1 MVPSAFSSIPGPL
14 PTRESIPIDD
24 DNEGVGSCLFGK
36 KRRKA
41 QNASAVLASAN
52 VDDEDS
58 VSSGSQRFRCLL

>member
-1 MVPSAFSSIPGPL
+1 M
-14 PTRESIPIDD
+14 PIDD
-24 DNEGVGSCLFGK
+24 DNEVVGSCLFGK